1 MPIKRPAS
9 ETEENSYSEDYA
21 ESEYSNDSFIVKDDK
36 EELAKNMVRNLTGY
50 DPTLYK
56 HIDKL
61 STKDMESSADR
72 ILSEERRTA
81 KIGRLEDKR
90 ELERLKRH

>member
-1 MPIKRPAS
+1 
-9 ETEENSYSEDYA
+9 
-21 ESEYSNDSFIVKDDK
+21 
-36 EELAKNMVRNLTGY
+36 MVRNLTGY